1 MLNTPI
7 LASSSI
13 YTEHLSVELK
23 CYYFVLLGA
32 RACDRGNF
40 EREKKWKV
48 EIVSSMEKSVLYALG
63 SKTYLQRCRRGFYIF
78 LFNLNFHISVYLLLL
93 TISMPFWHPNWLL
106 LNRHFCLITK
116 LTRNFNHCWR
126 SLNID
131 LVFFLLSPKL
141 QLQLR
146 WKGVFYYLPIFS
158 LLRYNLK
165 P

>member
-13 YTEHLSVELK
+13 YIEHLSVELK

-106 LNRHFCLITK
+106 LNRHFCLIIK
-116 LTRNFNHCWR
+116 LTRNFNH
-126 SLNID
+126 
-131 LVFFLLSPKL
+131 
-141 QLQLR
+141 R
-146 WKGVFYYLPIFS
+146 WVFYYLSTFS

-165 P
+165 PVRNYKCSFWIESLKLKINFILN